1 MNKTIRYIDT
11 PEALQVLCEEI
22 RQAPWLALD
31 TEFLR
36 EKSYYPRLCLIQLAT
51 EETIAC
57 VDPIA
62 LADLEPLWLVI
73 YDPAILK
80 ILHSAGQDLEIFHH
94 LRGELPTPL
103 FDTQIAASLLNREE
117 QIGYG
122 ALVQRLLG
130 VELEKG
136 QTRTDWS
143 QRPLE
148 PEQIEYAADDVRHL
162 GEIWR
167 RQREMLSAQ
176 GRESW
181 LEEDFRELADPAR
194 YHTDP
199 RQAWRRV
206 KDHRKLKG
214 RQLAVLQELAA
225 WREERARRLNHP
237 RRWVLRDEVLVELA
251 RRMPENE
258 AGLLKVRGLE
268 AAAVKKMG
276 RGLLEAIRRGGEKPR
291 EQWPDPAA
299 TRRLDSSQE
308 ATLDALSAAVR
319 LIAARE
325 GLSPAML
332 AGRKVLEQF
341 LLGDPASPLRHGW
354 RHALAGETLQELL
367 EGRMVLRIGEDGPE
381 LLETGA

>member
-1 MNKTIRYIDT
+1 MNETIRYIDT
-11 PEALQVLCEEI
+11 PAALQALCEEI
-22 RQAPWLALD
+22 RHAPWLALD
-31 TEFLR
+31 TEFMR

-51 EETIAC
+51 EDTLAC

-62 LADLEPLWLVI
+62 LPDLEPLWRVI

-94 LRGELPTPL
+94 LRGDLPVPL
-103 FDTQIAASLLNREE
+103 FDTQIAAALLNREE

-130 VELEKG
+130 VTLEKG

-148 PEQIEYAADDVRHL
+148 PKQIEYAADDVRHL

-167 RQREMLSAQ
+167 RQREALAAQ
-176 GRESW
+176 GREDW

-194 YHTDP
+194 YRVDP
-199 RQAWRRV
+199 METWRRV
-206 KDHRKLKG
+206 KDHRKLRG

-225 WREERARRLNHP
+225 WREQRAREMDRP

-251 RRMPENE
+251 RRMPEDE

-268 AAAVKKMG
+268 APAVKKTG
-276 RGLLEAIRRGGEKPR
+276 QGLLEAIRRGRERSR
-291 EQWPDPAA
+291 EQWPEPAA
-299 TRRLDSSQE
+299 IHRLDSAQE
-308 ATLDALSAAVR
+308 ATLDTLSAAVR

-354 RHALAGETLQELL
+354 RHALAGETLQALL
-367 EGRMVLRIGEDGPE
+367 EGRLVLRIGTTGPE
-381 LLETGA
+381 LLEAGA